1 MERLRIRRLG
11 AGSFFLWP
19 SVAIVLVLGS
29 VSCAPAKRE
38 DLANEVLKVDPEFS
52 SVLEKRR
59 ELASRMETFDRE
71 LALKRSTIERSIAQ
85 SRKELAAAAANTRL
99 KTAEVKKR
107 MEPDQQRLTLALS
120 MSSEELRAKRIQRAS
135 LGRSMSQLKKAL
147 NSKDAVWTP
156 EERARQQ
163 AQLDEMLKDV
173 ARLDQEMG
181 GLKQNVRLLKIKLL
195 LIKL

>member
-1 MERLRIRRLG
+1 MKRPRIRRLG
-11 AGSFFLWP
+11 AGSLSLWWL
-19 SVAIVLVLGS
+19 SAIALAMGFA
-29 VSCAPAKRE
+29 SCAPAKRE
-38 DLANEVLKVDPEFS
+38 ELANEVLKMDPEFS
-52 SVLEKRR
+52 SVLEKHR
-59 ELASRMETFDRE
+59 ELTSRMETFERE
-71 LALKRSTIERSIAQ
+71 LALKRSTIERNIAQ
-85 SRKELAAAAANTRL
+85 LRKELAAAAASTRL

-120 MSSEELRAKRIQRAS
+120 MSSEELRTKRIQRAS